1 MTEIYLIAAKN
12 PCLPNPCKNGGSCKR
27 AGSGFK
33 CRCVGGYIGATCE
46 RKYCFKI
53 RTKTQKR

>member
-1 MTEIYLIAAKN
+1 MIEIYLIAAQN

-53 RTKTQKR
+53 